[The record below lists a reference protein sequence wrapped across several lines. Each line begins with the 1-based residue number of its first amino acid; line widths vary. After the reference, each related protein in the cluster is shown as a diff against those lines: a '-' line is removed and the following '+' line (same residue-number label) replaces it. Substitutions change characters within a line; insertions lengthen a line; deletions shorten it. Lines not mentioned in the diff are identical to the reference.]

1 MAHTSTLVC
10 SRRLM
15 ARSLATRH
23 QTTNCMITT
32 FLGGGIA
39 VLFFGGCSSAPR
51 ADGNTQDASE
61 TSSRLAYNS
70 DGVAPLDV
78 EVTALPENDSVP
90 QAEFTGPA
98 SERVVAQTPAT
109 LSDLAATYHAD
120 LAALA
125 SMQATATSL
134 PTPPAST
141 NATPVAAPTLT
152 PPPTA
157 PMPQVEWSDGTQ
169 GAARDRVS
177 QVRADAERA
186 LIEAATAAAVKT
198 TAKPQ
203 DAPQIAPVE
212 IPLTTSTE
220 PQQTAANAPLSAVA
234 PPVVS
239 LAFPTD
245 PAGIAARL
253 AASLKTEAAT
263 SATPL
268 RQLLALSA
276 LAVTDPSITLPT
288 DLSAHLTD
296 TERAMTEKFHAAFVR
311 MGRELQEGKD
321 DAALVSTIEQ
331 LLASIKPQPILSL
344 PRVELCTRVQAFGQI
359 DPIDN
364 RRFLAASSPKV
375 ILYSE
380 LAHFISSLE
389 DAKWTTRLATKISI
403 LTERD
408 GVEVWRRNPEWTAV
422 VDASDV
428 KRADFFVGE
437 IVTLSPHLSVGSY
450 VMKLTIRDESTST
463 IAEKSIAFQVVADPA
478 MVSNAG

>member
-1 MAHTSTLVC
+1 
-10 SRRLM
+10 M

-141 NATPVAAPTLT
+141 NAAPTLT

>member
-141 NATPVAAPTLT
+141 NAAPTLT

-212 IPLTTSTE
+212 IPVTTSTE

>member
-61 TSSRLAYNS
+61 TSSRLAYNA

-78 EVTALPENDSVP
+78 EVTALPENESVP

-98 SERVVAQTPAT
+98 SERVAAQTPAT

-141 NATPVAAPTLT
+141 NAAPVATPTLT

-198 TAKPQ
+198 TAKSQ
-203 DAPQIAPVE
+203 VAPQVAPVE
-212 IPLTTSTE
+212 TPVTTSTE
-220 PQQTAANAPLSAVA
+220 PQQTAANAPLSAVT

>member
-141 NATPVAAPTLT
+141 NAAPVAAPTLT

-203 DAPQIAPVE
+203 DAPQIAPVA

-380 LAHFISSLE
+380 LAHFIRSLE

-463 IAEKSIAFQVVADPA
+463 IADPA

>member
-141 NATPVAAPTLT
+141 NAAPTLT

-203 DAPQIAPVE
+203 DAPQIAPVA

>member
-61 TSSRLAYNS
+61 TSSRLAYNA

-78 EVTALPENDSVP
+78 EVTALPENDSVA

-98 SERVVAQTPAT
+98 SERVAAQTPAT

-141 NATPVAAPTLT
+141 NAAPVATPTLT

-198 TAKPQ
+198 TAKSQ
-203 DAPQIAPVE
+203 VAPQVAPVE
-212 IPLTTSTE
+212 IPVTTSTE

>member
-1 MAHTSTLVC
+1 
-10 SRRLM
+10 
-15 ARSLATRH
+15 
-23 QTTNCMITT
+23 
-32 FLGGGIA
+32 
-39 VLFFGGCSSAPR
+39 
-51 ADGNTQDASE
+51 
-61 TSSRLAYNS
+61 
-70 DGVAPLDV
+70 
-78 EVTALPENDSVP
+78 
-90 QAEFTGPA
+90 
-98 SERVVAQTPAT
+98 
-109 LSDLAATYHAD
+109 
-120 LAALA
+120 
-125 SMQATATSL
+125 
-134 PTPPAST
+134 
-141 NATPVAAPTLT
+141 
-152 PPPTA
+152 
-157 PMPQVEWSDGTQ
+157 MPQVEWSDGTQ

-203 DAPQIAPVE
+203 VAPQVAPVE
-212 IPLTTSTE
+212 TPVTTSTE
-220 PQQTAANAPLSAVA
+220 PQQTAANAPLSAVT

>member
-61 TSSRLAYNS
+61 TSSRLAYNA

-134 PTPPAST
+134 PTPP
-141 NATPVAAPTLT
+141 
-152 PPPTA
+152 

-203 DAPQIAPVE
+203 DAPQIAPVA

-450 VMKLTIRDESTST
+450 VMKLTIRDEFTST